1 MNWRAVGC
9 AVLAAALFVGLGL
22 WALQMAIGRPGCPPT
37 LRWGDRVYSA
47 SGSPGPSPV
56 VASGE
61 PVRLGTTFVGAVTR
75 EVFGPAGSA
84 PSPEGE
90 DRPDE
95 IALDCGDS
103 TFVTYRFTSV
113 LPTSGPSP

>member
-9 AVLAAALFVGLGL
+9 AVLAAAIFVGLGL

-37 LRWGDRVYSA
+37 LRWGDRLYTA
-47 SGSPGPSPV
+47 SSSPGAIPV
-56 VASGE
+56 VGSGE
-61 PVRLGTTFVGAVTR
+61 PIRLGATFVGALTR
-75 EVFGPAGSA
+75 EVFGPAGSS
-84 PSPEGE
+84 PSPDPE

-95 IALDCGDS
+95 IALECGDA

-113 LPTSGPSP
+113 LPTNPPSP